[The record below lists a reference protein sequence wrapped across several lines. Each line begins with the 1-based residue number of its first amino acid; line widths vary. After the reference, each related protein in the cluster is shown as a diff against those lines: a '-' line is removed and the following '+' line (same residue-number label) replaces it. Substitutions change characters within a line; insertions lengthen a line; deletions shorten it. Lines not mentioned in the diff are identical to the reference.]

1 MIFLNYS
8 SLTNLDISVWNTSG
22 VDDMSNMFY
31 NCSKLTKVKVSQETY
46 NNMTA
51 LAEVNNQTLE
61 NYQDINPSII
71 EIINKK

>member
-31 NCSKLTKVKVSQETY
+31 YCPKLTKVKVSQETY

-51 LAEVNNQTLE
+51 LAETNNQTLE
-61 NYQDINPSII
+61 NYQNINPRII